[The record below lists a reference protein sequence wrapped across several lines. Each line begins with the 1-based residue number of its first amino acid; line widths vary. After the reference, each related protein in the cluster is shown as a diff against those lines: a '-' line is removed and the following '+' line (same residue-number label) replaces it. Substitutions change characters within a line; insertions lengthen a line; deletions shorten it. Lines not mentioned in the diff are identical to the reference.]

1 MIGFVKRELTNA
13 VRSGLG
19 VYPDEKIIDRAN
31 AEHDLVFRRRFG
43 ERGMN
48 YVYFASVHRTPK
60 AANSCASA
68 RTSAAFGFSASIKAA

>member
-1 MIGFVKRELTNA
+1 
-13 VRSGLG
+13 
-19 VYPDEKIIDRAN
+19 
-31 AEHDLVFRRRFG
+31 
-43 ERGMN
+43 MN